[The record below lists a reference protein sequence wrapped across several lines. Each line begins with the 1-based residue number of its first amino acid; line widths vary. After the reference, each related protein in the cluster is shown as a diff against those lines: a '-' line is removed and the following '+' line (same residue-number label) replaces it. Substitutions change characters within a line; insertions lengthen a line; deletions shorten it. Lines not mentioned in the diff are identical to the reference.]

1 MLYNKKSLVLIVET
15 LQKNQFWVTLRAK
28 IEFGACL
35 FMVVPGPA
43 VRKGFVAY
51 LTEPGR
57 FIRLSSAA
65 SVKVANPGSAT
76 FFSAPT
82 APPVAGKL
90 RRLPCKPEENSSII

>member
-1 MLYNKKSLVLIVET
+1 VLVLDVPVEAGDGPHD
-15 LQKNQFWVTLRAK
+15 LAAHLAHSLPRVV
-28 IEFGACL
+28 L

-82 APPVAGKL
+82 APPVARKL
-90 RRLPCKPEENSSII
+90 RRLPCKPEENS